1 MNDDFVLA
9 QNSLLAIHF
18 AESTDDVINCS
29 NLVPIESTSGT
40 MVKTI
45 HVEKEVYTCTD
56 PPAIYDQ
63 DIYIKKIEDLAKFPN
78 VTSSTTF
85 EVVTC
90 AKNNLTGDVLGCVKK
105 IPHQYSPINIHCQ
118 QTFIGFPMQLN
129 TVVAPNGIV
138 KTVEAQKEVF
148 GCPTS
153 VSPKFM
159 KDVIIFTEIFEN
171 VAKHTENSTFD
182 SVVCAKVIGDLNVTG
197 CLDSPTV
204 ALPITNQP

>member
-1 MNDDFVLA
+1 MTAFILFHPFQIFA
-9 QNSLLAIHF
+9 QTLPSQKKFIQIPVRCSLNSLQLTNPIDMN
-18 AESTDDVINCS
+18 TVI
-29 NLVPIESTSGT
+29 VGA

-45 HVEKEVYTCTD
+45 HVEKEVYACTD

-159 KDVIIFTEIFEN
+159 KDVTIFTEIFEN

-182 SVVCAKVIGDLNVTG
+182 SVVCTRLQVT
-197 CLDSPTV
+197 
-204 ALPITNQP
+204 